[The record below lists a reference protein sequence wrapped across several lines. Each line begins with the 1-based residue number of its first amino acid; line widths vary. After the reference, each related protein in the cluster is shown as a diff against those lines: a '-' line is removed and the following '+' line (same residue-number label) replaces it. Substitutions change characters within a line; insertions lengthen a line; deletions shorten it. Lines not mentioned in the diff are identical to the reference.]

1 MWDDVAPCGTCSTHC
16 QPTAN
21 QVTFSPRAWLHLR
34 LVFPPCPAG
43 HCRALRME
51 SRENFSQSPHKQ
63 RCLACFRR
71 TISFTLPYLQKR
83 LLPIHVLF
91 LERDSSRL
99 EMPLVSKCR
108 IMQLPRAKR
117 VWHENYETLL
127 QIANNV
133 PTCSNMFQHVP
144 TCSKTQTFSDSS
156 PVPSSAPTNQW
167 LLSLDFCAPSPAWPR
182 LASAGCATRAISAL
196 VALILRVLQDAC
208 PLLEV
213 EKNQMCTA
221 RTARNKARAWHNLS
235 PWPAHGLKSDRA
247 WHFGKGGT
255 KCLIHFNSEI

>member
-43 HCRALRME
+43 HCRALWME

-133 PTCSNMFQHVP
+133 PTCSNMFQNP
-144 TCSKTQTFSDSS
+144 NILWQFSGAFKRSNKSVTLVTGFLCTLTRMAKIGISRVCNTSHFSTGGLDSQS
-156 PVPSSAPTNQW
+156 VARCLPLVGSGKESNVY
-167 LLSLDFCAPSPAWPR
+167 CAY
-182 LASAGCATRAISAL
+182 CK
-196 VALILRVLQDAC
+196 
-208 PLLEV
+208 E
-213 EKNQMCTA
+213 
-221 RTARNKARAWHNLS
+221 
-235 PWPAHGLKSDRA
+235 
-247 WHFGKGGT
+247 
-255 KCLIHFNSEI
+255 